1 MFLNNKAKTE
11 GRKTRFPDILRT
23 WLLFPIIL
31 FTLKV
36 TGQQINVEE
45 ATGTIRERIVKGHSV
60 CIELDVKTVESGL
73 SRFVRSLGKF
83 DKAER
88 NAWQSENLMVPALAS
103 DAVDFFAKM
112 TVSPRCIQ
120 VFMGALRSG
129 TKDAIQGDAGENL
142 RKMLYDFS
150 LELYRSDIRRQIT
163 EAERVVN
170 LAVKAHDKRS
180 REGDDLKDRLK
191 RNRREKIR
199 LLEEIDQNARNL
211 QLLLGDSVRNAA
223 EKETALEEIQK
234 VRKIAEERK
243 QKLGVVR

>member
-1 MFLNNKAKTE
+1 
-11 GRKTRFPDILRT
+11 
-23 WLLFPIIL
+23 
-31 FTLKV
+31 
-36 TGQQINVEE
+36 
-45 ATGTIRERIVKGHSV
+45 
-60 CIELDVKTVESGL
+60 
-73 SRFVRSLGKF
+73 
-83 DKAER
+83 
-88 NAWQSENLMVPALAS
+88 
-103 DAVDFFAKM
+103 
-112 TVSPRCIQ
+112 
-120 VFMGALRSG
+120 
-129 TKDAIQGDAGENL
+129 
-142 RKMLYDFS
+142 MLYDFS

-163 EAERVVN
+163 EAERVVI

-243 QKLGVVR
+243 QKLGVVK